1 MRTAKPRLAGVELY
15 FDDLDAAKRFYRDL
29 LGLKISD
36 ESAGHHA
43 QFDADA
49 GFICLE
55 RKGSESY
62 PSRDKAVI
70 FLEVPDLRASV
81 ETIGRNR
88 FVQYEPD
95 GGGGRTPWA
104 VLHDPEGHNVL
115 LLEARPRRATRAKRR
130 KRKRST

>member
-1 MRTAKPRLAGVELY
+1 MRSVKPRLAGVELY
-15 FDDLDAAKRFYRDL
+15 FDDLDAAKRFYRDA
-29 LGLKISD
+29 LGLKISG

-43 QFDADA
+43 QFDAGT

-70 FLEVPDLRASV
+70 FLKVPDLRASV
-81 ETIGRNR
+81 ETMGRDR

-95 GGGGRTPWA
+95 GGSGRTPWA

-115 LLEARPRRATRAKRR
+115 LLEAPGKRTARAKLR
-130 KRKRST
+130 KRKRSA